1 MLIHKIKH
9 DEFRNTPIERFTI
22 ESFIQRIMLSAVLI
36 KENKSYIKI
45 SFVKGH
51 RQRDEMRQAL
61 KRIAA

>member
-1 MLIHKIKH
+1 MNLETLQSKDLPSKAL
-9 DEFRNTPIERFTI
+9 F
-22 ESFIQRIMLSAVLI
+22 MLSAVLI